1 MAAQTQ
7 PQQQSLNM
15 QDFLTIFFKHK
26 WKILITFALVA
37 AATCVIA
44 LQTTPKQF
52 VAKGVVMVKFGRE
65 FVPVSEVGNVQP
77 PTMNPESIINT
88 EVQILTGRDLMEK
101 VVDAVG
107 PEELYPELGEKPLPP
122 DWRREIAIL
131 NFRTNL
137 LVNPVKGSN
146 LIEVYFRSKDPRV
159 TAQVVNTLVDKLQ
172 ERHLQV
178 FSDPKSSFLEA
189 QTKEYQEKLSKSEA
203 DIENFK
209 QKNQVFSLDEQ
220 RSLLLHE
227 RDESE
232 ATLKTE
238 QVRSRELQEKIS
250 FLKDRKNVY
259 TDGVL
264 EQLRSNLNGLEQKE
278 QELASKY
285 NDDNLTLVNHRKEMQ
300 VVREQI
306 AKHEE
311 EVRAAEMTKIQAE
324 LEPLLVK
331 VAGLQ
336 QRYDEAARKLRQIDG
351 LSRQFEDLKREA
363 ATNESNYQTYLKK
376 TEEARISEDLDRRKM
391 TNVSVLERASVPITP
406 IESKRQ
412 KTFGIGAFLAVAL
425 SLGLAYAAE
434 YLPRG
439 MTTPQSAV
447 RRLSLPLM
455 VTVPRHRR
463 NGHAPD
469 MEDEMITLYQTITSA
484 LPDTEHRSVLFV
496 GSRSNEGTSTIS
508 RKLASTVSLRLEKNV
523 LLIDLDR
530 SRPDLHIYPNLKQEK
545 TVDEIAKGDG
555 EIGQALCQVEESSLY
570 VMPLFEE
577 VVVTPRTLEFARDE
591 RFWEPLRERFDLII
605 VDSPPV
611 TMFPDG
617 LRMVSKADGV
627 VLVVEAEKTR
637 WPAALSVKE
646 RIKQSGGKV
655 LGIAFNKRQY
665 YIPGWLYRRI

>member
-37 AATCVIA
+37 GATCVIA
-44 LQTTPKQF
+44 LQTPKQF
-52 VAKGVVMVKFGRE
+52 VARGVVMVKFGRE

-88 EVQILTGRDLMEK
+88 EVQILTGHDLLEK

-107 PEELYPELGEKPLPP
+107 AEELYPELGEKPLPP
-122 DWRREIAIL
+122 EWRREIAIL
-131 NFRTNL
+131 NFRANL
-137 LVNPVKGSN
+137 GVNPVKGSN
-146 LIEVYFRSKDPRV
+146 LIEVFFRSKNPRV
-159 TAQVVNTLVDKLQ
+159 TAQVVNTMVDKLQ

-209 QKNQVFSLDEQ
+209 QRNQVFALDEQ
-220 RSLLLHE
+220 RSLLLKE

-238 QVRSRELQEKIS
+238 RVRSRELQEKIS

-264 EQLRSNLNGLEQKE
+264 EGLRSNLNGLEQKE

-285 NDDNLTLVNHRKEMQ
+285 NDTNQTLINHRDEMR
-300 VVREQI
+300 VVREQL
-306 AKHEE
+306 AKQEE
-311 EVRAAEMTKIQAE
+311 QVRSAEMTKIQAE

-336 QRYDEAARKLRQIDG
+336 QRYDEAVKKLRQIDG

-363 ATNESNYQTYLKK
+363 AVNENNYQTYLKK
-376 TEEARISEDLDRRKM
+376 TEESRISEDLDRRKM
-391 TNVSVLERASVPITP
+391 TNVSVLERASVPISP

-425 SLGLAYAAE
+425 SFGLAFAAE

-439 MTTPQSAV
+439 MTTPGNAV
-447 RRLSLPLM
+447 KRLSLPLM
-455 VTVPRHRR
+455 VTVPKHRS

-484 LPDTEHRSVLFV
+484 LPDIDHRSVLFV

-530 SRPDLHIYPNLKQEK
+530 SRPDLHIYPTLTQEK
-545 TVDEIAKGDG
+545 KVDEIAKGDG
-555 EIGQALCQVEESSLY
+555 EIGQTLCQVDESSLY
-570 VMPLFEE
+570 VMPLFKE
-577 VVVTPRTLEFARDE
+577 VVVTPRTLEFARGDK
-591 RFWEPLRERFDLII
+591 FWEPLRERFDLII
-605 VDSPPV
+605 VDSPPA
-611 TMFPDG
+611 TLFPDG
-617 LRMVSKADGV
+617 LGMASKADGV

-655 LGIAFNKRQY
+655 LGIAFNKRRY
-665 YIPGWLYRRI
+665 YIPGWLYRHI